1 MTLWEQIT
9 NDPLYRLVLVVG
21 LTQVGLLGAT
31 AVSIVTVRL
40 RRESEARR
48 RKHRAARIRDPL
60 FEYLAEARTLASLV
74 EATRGERRK
83 ELAAS
88 IAPFAPTLDGTSLD
102 RLAAFYEASGLAARG
117 QALATSGLWWR
128 RLEGMRI
135 LASAGGRIGVPEL
148 EMALRDPQP
157 IVRLAAARGLGR
169 TGHEGHLRPLLEA
182 AQKGR
187 TSRLQ
192 IAQVLIELGGPA
204 LPALRALIMELPD
217 DDEHGVVRATAL
229 EVLALT
235 GDVAAAPYIRYA
247 LEAQALEVRAAAFR
261 SARLLNL
268 NLTPDELRWGLK
280 DAHADVRAVAAQTT
294 GALREPALMPE
305 LKALLADPSWW
316 VRTNAARALYGLGP
330 EGAAALVAVLESSDD
345 RFARD
350 IARRTLTEDASY
362 AAYLLPSSEAV

>member
-1 MTLWEQIT
+1 MTLWQQIT
-9 NDPLYRLVLVVG
+9 NDPLYRLVLFVG
-21 LTQVGLLGAT
+21 LVQIALLAT
-31 AVSIVTVRL
+31 TAGSIVAVRL
-40 RRESEARR
+40 QRAGEARR
-48 RKHRAARIRDPL
+48 RAERDTRVRAPL
-60 FEYLAEARTLASLV
+60 FEYLADARSLESLT
-74 EATRGERRK
+74 EATRSVGLA
-83 ELAAS
+83 ELAAA

-102 RLAAFYEASGLAARG
+102 RLAAFYQASGLAARG

-148 EMALRDPQP
+148 EMALRDPHP
-157 IVRLAAARGLGR
+157 TVRLAAARGLGR
-169 TGHEGHLRPLLEA
+169 TGHAGHLRPLLDA
-182 AQKGR
+182 AQRGR

-247 LEAQALEVRAAAFR
+247 LEAEALEVRVAAFR
-261 SARLLNL
+261 AARLLNL
-268 NLTPDELRWGLK
+268 NLSPDELRWGLK
-280 DAHADVRAVAAQTT
+280 DADPGVRAVAAQTT
-294 GALREPALMPE
+294 GALREPALVAE
-305 LKALLADPSWW
+305 LQALLADAAWW
-316 VRTNAARALYGLGP
+316 VRANAARALFDLGA
-330 EGAAALVAVLESSDD
+330 EGAAALVEVLERSDD

-350 IARRTLTEDASY
+350 MARRTLTEDPSY
-362 AAYLLPSSEAV
+362 AAYVLPSAEAS